1 MSSAVASELGA
12 VTKKRARGQGPLL
25 ASHDRLRD
33 LAVENT
39 RVQELRNANDLL
51 ERLIIDSSG
60 TDLRAVVEKIGI
72 LVSNTVRQHSMY
84 HDRMQLSMEKRD
96 EGALSAFVH
105 QTLSDGDKNSINH
118 LFSSSIEDNRN
129 DDKAR
134 VSQLAIVF
142 TALTIEVDVRKQ
154 LTAQPQHVGR
164 FDNQLAQTDDTE
176 RDARQRANL
185 IQRDPLVMFLKTK
198 AQPLLTKYTQG
209 IIDICTYVDFCVA
222 EYLSFKPIVD
232 RHVALQYY
240 KDKAGALFD
249 DKQAKL

>member
-1 MSSAVASELGA
+1 VAELG
-12 VTKKRARGQGPLL
+12 VVPKKRARGQGPLL

-33 LAVENT
+33 LADENT
-39 RVQELRNANDLL
+39 RVQELRCANDLL
-51 ERLIIDSSG
+51 ERLIIDANG
-60 TDLRAVVEKIGI
+60 ADLRAVVDKIGL
-72 LVSNTVRQHSMY
+72 LVMNTMRQHSMY
-84 HDRMQLSMEKRD
+84 HDRMQLAMEKRD
-96 EGALSAFVH
+96 EGALSAFQH

-118 LFSSSIEDNRN
+118 LFSASIENNRN

-164 FDNQLAQTDDTE
+164 FDSRLTQGEDTE
-176 RDARQRANL
+176 REDRQRANL

-198 AQPLLTKYTQG
+198 AQDLLTKYTQG
-209 IIDICTYVDFCVA
+209 IIDVRTYVDWCVA
-222 EYLSFKPIVD
+222 EYLSFKPVVD
-232 RHVALQYY
+232 RHVALAYY